1 MGRIFRT
8 FIFSFFAS
16 LIAVAIDAFYHL
28 ATETT
33 VHINYVAVK
42 FVIIFAAVFLVAYWS
57 GKRIVDIIFASI
69 SGPVIFY
76 VYYIFAYPTLDRSIF
91 KIDENFGYIFVHIF
105 AMLISYFIV
114 FKILNK
120 KYLGKNS
127 IKIQKTKFALLFVI
141 FGIIGSIYTFIPYKT
156 INDVFSIGLGL
167 RHNTHVLIGAIAL
180 IVAIASLY
188 KVIRMKN

>member
-69 SGPVIFY
+69 SGTVGT
-76 VYYIFAYPTLDRSIF
+76 A
-91 KIDENFGYIFVHIF
+91 
-105 AMLISYFIV
+105 
-114 FKILNK
+114 
-120 KYLGKNS
+120 
-127 IKIQKTKFALLFVI
+127 
-141 FGIIGSIYTFIPYKT
+141 
-156 INDVFSIGLGL
+156 
-167 RHNTHVLIGAIAL
+167 
-180 IVAIASLY
+180 
-188 KVIRMKN
+188 